1 MRDLTNRPQSSFN
14 RYPPPASFDCFDF
27 FLFKRLFVNQSRH
40 SSDPSSPSLP
50 FPSQGTLLDNGNHI
64 QQPPTTSV
72 YSFRREYLIFQG
84 VFLLCGLAFD
94 TIFDRFL
101 LPSSVPSSPTEPSIF
116 DASQASPS
124 AFAGKHFDC
133 LFSHECSLLLPRN
146 ILLVF
151 QNHLQV
157 PPAARFLDNTRF
169 QVLVRSGK

>member
-101 LPSSVPSSPTEPSIF
+101 LPSSVPSSPTQALRLPLQPRVQPL
-116 DASQASPS
+116 ASSQHTPRLPASRFRHLP
-124 AFAGKHFDC
+124 
-133 LFSHECSLLLPRN
+133 LLK
-146 ILLVF
+146 
-151 QNHLQV
+151 V
-157 PPAARFLDNTRF
+157 PPPPHEPPPSSSSRALSR
-169 QVLVRSGK
+169 